1 MNKYERNYR
10 ITIMLDTDC
19 ELIFISAARNMTI
32 AAQVAE
38 KYAAI
43 AYIEEDC
50 NAARVVKI
58 EEVR

>member
-19 ELIFISAARNMTI
+19 ELIFISTARNMAI